1 MRPYR
6 ASIAFLAIALT
17 VSAWLSGVELS
28 GAQTYSSGSTG
39 ADGVFNPPG
48 SVPPGTTTS
57 GSTVT
62 VPLPASG
69 LFNFQTVTIGSGITV
84 SFTKNA
90 RNTPVTILATGN
102 ITIAGTLSVNGRDG
116 QAQQASST
124 AISVGGDGGPG
135 GYRGG
140 NGSKLDGSVPAAA
153 GQGPGGGAAAPPTLN
168 AAGSFGTY
176 GTSSGSLNPLF
187 GGSGGGGG
195 YTSTA
200 FGVPTFSGG
209 GGGGGG
215 GAIVIA
221 SSTRIT
227 VNGALT
233 ADGGSAGACGGS
245 GSGGAVRLVAPVIA
259 GAGTIS
265 AVSPPSCAQTQAS
278 GRIRLEAYTN
288 AYTGNASPFFFT
300 SAPAPGPVT
309 ATGNPALINLPTLT
323 ISSVGGISTPAAPSG
338 SYASA
343 DMTLPTGTTNPVPVV
358 LTAVN
363 TPLNTAVTLKLV
375 PVAGIPT
382 TFPISA
388 LSGTFASSTGSANVT
403 FPTGGQVSVLNAYA
417 EMTLTAGLFPS
428 IDGEDVDRVLMAAA
442 MGGPSSTTLVMKSG
456 RAVPL
461 SALSE
466 EDQLNVAMAFEAM
479 RASEQ

>member
-1 MRPYR
+1 MKPSR
-6 ASIAFLAIALT
+6 APIAFLAIALT

-48 SVPPGTTTS
+48 SVPPGTTIS

-69 LFNFQTVTIGSGITV
+69 TFNFQTVTIGSGITV
-84 SFTKNA
+84 NFAKNA
-90 RNTPVTILATGN
+90 RNTSVTILATGN
-102 ITIAGTLSVNGRDG
+102 VVIAGTLSVNGRDG

-153 GQGPGGGAAAPPTLN
+153 GQGPGGGAAAPATLN

-176 GTSSGSLNPLF
+176 GTTSWSLIPLF
-187 GGSGGGGG
+187 GGSGGGGA
-195 YTSTA
+195 YTATA
-200 FGVPTFSGG
+200 FGEPRFSGG

-233 ADGGSAGACGGS
+233 ADGGSGACGGS
-245 GSGGAVRLVAPVIA
+245 GSGGAIRLVAPVIT

-288 AYTGNASPFFFT
+288 TYTGNASPFFFV
-300 SAPAPGPVT
+300 SAPAPGPVA

-343 DMTLPTGTTNPVPVV
+343 DMTLPAGTTNPVPVV
-358 LTAVN
+358 ITAVN
-363 TPLNTAVTLKLV
+363 IPLNTVVTLKLV
-375 PVAGIPT
+375 PVAGIPI
-382 TFPISA
+382 TFPVSA
-388 LSGTFASSTGSANVT
+388 LSGTFGSSTGSANVT

-428 IDGEDVDRVLMAAA
+428 IDGEDVDRVLTAAEL
-442 MGGPSSTTLVMKSG
+442 GGPSSTTLVMKSG
-456 RAVPL
+456 RAVPVL
-461 SALSE
+461 ALSQ